1 MKVIKAK
8 QRKRDKRALKSFL
21 VDSGATSHYVR
32 PTDELPVVGPSNK
45 HVHLPNGQIV
55 QSEAQVKLP
64 FQLKHQARI
73 AELVPGIKQNS
84 LLSVGKLS
92 DAGYTT
98 VFLPHNDGVHVI
110 DGDKA
115 KTVLQGWREEAGSRL
130 WRINEDDDGDDD
142 GSAQDVPEKIMCM
155 VGGGDY
161 EETSVP
167 MNEIA
172 GNV

>member
-8 QRKRDKRALKSFL
+8 QRKRDQRTLKSFL

-73 AELVPGIKQNS
+73 AELVTGIKQNS
-84 LLSVGKLS
+84 LLSIGKLS

-98 VFLPHNDGVHVI
+98 VFLPHNDSVHVI
-110 DGDKA
+110 DGDEA
-115 KTVLQGWREEAGSRL
+115 KTVLQG
-130 WRINEDDDGDDD
+130 
-142 GSAQDVPEKIMCM
+142 
-155 VGGGDY
+155 
-161 EETSVP
+161 
-167 MNEIA
+167 
-172 GNV
+172 